1 MTDFKDFKEFI
12 VAMISKVFV
21 LFWRNLSIVL
31 IIATLLWFI
40 YMNWVKNIYTIISN
54 PSSAWIIT
62 LVLSI
67 MLSTVLFFIW
77 NKFVAKSNTE
87 IAESLN
93 EINEWKI
100 NEIEDNTERIVFIL
114 IWLVSII
121 YMVTI
126 YYILGESFWTIINSS
141 YTYFQSYL
149 SWGEWIISTIILI
162 VKLTIFIAFLWWTF
176 YWFTM
181 AFKNFLKIII
191 NTWKIEINYLW
202 FMVVAIIIS
211 SWIIYYGFNNILSMN
226 NLSDKVF
233 DNSLNKITNE
243 IKIK

>member
-1 MTDFKDFKEFI
+1 MTEFKDFKEFI
-12 VAMISKVFV
+12 VTMISKVFI
-21 LFWRNLSIVL
+21 LFWKNLSIIL
-31 IIATLLWFI
+31 IIATLAGFV
-40 YMNWVKNIYTIISN
+40 YMNWIKNIYSIITN

-93 EINEWKI
+93 GIDITKI
-100 NEIEDNTERIVFIL
+100 SAIKDNTERIVFIL

-126 YYILGESFWTIINSS
+126 YYILGEGFWTIINSA
-141 YTYFQSYL
+141 YTYFQWYL
-149 SWGEWIISTIILI
+149 TWGEWIISTIILI
-162 VKLTIFIAFLWWTF
+162 VKLTIFIAFLWGTF

-181 AFKNFLKIII
+181 ALKNFLKIII
-191 NTWKIEINYLW
+191 NTWKIEMNYLW